1 MDKIMDIINSYIFD
15 IDNKKQINMYYEI
28 GHYIKENNIDIKKL
42 TLYIREN
49 LGLTIAFTDR
59 NLNNMIKFSNY
70 NKSLLNKLEQ
80 ITWKNILVIMKHDE
94 SLIDLCIKYKPT
106 KQELEDY
113 INIHK
118 KLKNNDIIE
127 MDDTLEE
134 LINLRK

>member
-28 GHYIKENNIDIKKL
+28 GRYIKENNIDIKKL
-42 TLYIREN
+42 ALYIREN

>member
-28 GHYIKENNIDIKKL
+28 GCYIKENNIDIKKL
-42 TLYIREN
+42 ALYIREN